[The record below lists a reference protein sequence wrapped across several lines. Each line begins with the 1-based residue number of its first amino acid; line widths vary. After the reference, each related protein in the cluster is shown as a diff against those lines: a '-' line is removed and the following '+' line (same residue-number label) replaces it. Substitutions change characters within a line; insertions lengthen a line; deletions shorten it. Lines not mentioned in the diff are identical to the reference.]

1 VKTSPNDSLLS
12 EINVTPFVDVMLVLL
27 IIFMVTAPMLTQGVE
42 VDLPKAETV
51 TTLPED
57 AENMLITLKKD
68 GSIYVDTYKVSAEE
82 LENFLKKNFK
92 NKEMVFLKADRDV
105 NYGEVIKVMS
115 KVKGAGI
122 EKLGVIV
129 EEEEQD

>member
-57 AENMLITLKKD
+57 AENMLITLKKG